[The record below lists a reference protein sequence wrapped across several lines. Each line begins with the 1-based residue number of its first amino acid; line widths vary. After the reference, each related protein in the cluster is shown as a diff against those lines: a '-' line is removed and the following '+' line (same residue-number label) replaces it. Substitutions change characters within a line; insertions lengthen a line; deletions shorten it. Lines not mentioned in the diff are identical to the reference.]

1 MALLPLM
8 PTAIALSPN
17 PAMEQL
23 TGLGQEE
30 VMGKSGM
37 DVFSAFL
44 DAKTMQNFHLGTAET
59 ATALDLHFI
68 HSKTGQRQWVEARY
82 SPLHDGDDT
91 PHGGLMMVRDVTK
104 QRELVSASADEFNQQ
119 RRQILS
125 CRNHCL
131 R

>member
-8 PTAIALSPN
+8 PTAVALSPN

-44 DAKTMQNFHLGTAET
+44 DAKTMQNFHF
-59 ATALDLHFI
+59 H
-68 HSKTGQRQWVEARY
+68 H
-82 SPLHDGDDT
+82 
-91 PHGGLMMVRDVTK
+91 
-104 QRELVSASADEFNQQ
+104 
-119 RRQILS
+119 
-125 CRNHCL
+125 
-131 R
+131 